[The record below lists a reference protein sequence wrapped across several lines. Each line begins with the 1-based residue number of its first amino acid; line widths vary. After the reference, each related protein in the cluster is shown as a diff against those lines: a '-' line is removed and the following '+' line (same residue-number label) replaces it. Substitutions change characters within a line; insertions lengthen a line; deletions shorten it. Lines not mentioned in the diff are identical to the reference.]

1 MLKLMITSSLLLFGQ
16 VSAVEAKTIFLVCD
30 SRNMSGQPIK
40 VTVLID
46 TDSKYVKVEGGT
58 SVDVY
63 RDGVRDQYGSN
74 YVIIQ
79 DDYIYFGVKGRT
91 NFAERIDRRT
101 LLSTNSYDGR
111 TDQCHIAPNGPQF

>member
-1 MLKLMITSSLLLFGQ
+1 MLKLVITSSLLLIGQ
-16 VSAVEAKTIFLVCD
+16 VSVVEAKTILLICD

-40 VTVLID
+40 VSILID
-46 TDSKYVKVEGGT
+46 TDSKYVKVAGGT

-63 RDGVRDQYGSN
+63 RDGVRDQFGN
-74 YVIIQ
+74 NFVIIQ
-79 DDYIYFGVKGRT
+79 DDYIYFGVKGRV
-91 NFAERIDRRT
+91 NFSERIDRRT